1 MSYHTDHSR
10 PDGLHSD
17 RRFDTQR
24 DAPQSSD
31 NMWVIA
37 GLVALM
43 LIIGGLFTF
52 GEKGDT
58 TASNTGPSGTTT
70 MAPANRPAPP
80 ANPAR

>member
-1 MSYHTDHSR
+1 
-10 PDGLHSD
+10 
-17 RRFDTQR
+17 
-24 DAPQSSD
+24 
-31 NMWVIA
+31 MWVIA